1 MPPRLSPGGDVH
13 ENGYRGFVAYV
24 IDRGA
29 CFSCGWCAEDCPTD
43 AIGERVGGGVS
54 YAVDIEWCIDCG
66 ICAQLC
72 PQACFS
78 FRPELQPEPAQLEL
92 AKSRARAFTAP

>member
-1 MPPRLSPGGDVH
+1 
-13 ENGYRGFVAYV
+13 VAYV

-29 CFSCGWCAEDCPTD
+29 CFSCGWCAEGCPTD
-43 AIGERVGGGVS
+43 AIGERFGGSVS

-72 PQACFS
+72 PLACFS
-78 FRPELQPEPAQLEL
+78 YRPELQPESAQLEL
-92 AKSRARAFTAP
+92 AKQRARDFAAR